1 MFKDIYNILTVFLG
15 ESKQGAYSSDVEQ
28 YQFNCC
34 RCAEDNGGIVDNK
47 HNLEVLLSPS
57 KGFKYHCW
65 KCGDTDNMM
74 GNLGSLIKKYGG
86 ISLYK
91 SYKEIVEGIRRSK
104 LYDINLFNESENKL
118 DETICLSLPQSYKK
132 IDLNNLQNRTLFNYL
147 KKRGFTQ
154 DIIDR
159 YNIGYTEWDDDWTM
173 RNKLIIPSYDKF
185 GDLNFY
191 VGRDFTN
198 KAKLKYKNCDT
209 NKESIIFQ
217 ESLINWDANVYL
229 VEGAIDCMMI
239 PNSVSLLGKY
249 LSKKSELYQALTKKC
264 NGKIVICL
272 DGDTNINE
280 IKRIYSMLN
289 FGRLRNKIYYV
300 RLGEDD
306 IPYKDFN
313 DIFVSEGKRGIINT
327 IRKMKQFEEID
338 LIF

>member
-1 MFKDIYNILTVFLG
+1 M
-15 ESKQGAYSSDVEQ
+15 
-28 YQFNCC
+28 
-34 RCAEDNGGIVDNK
+34 
-47 HNLEVLLSPS
+47 
-57 KGFKYHCW
+57 
-65 KCGDTDNMM
+65 
-74 GNLGSLIKKYGG
+74 
-86 ISLYK
+86 
-91 SYKEIVEGIRRSK
+91 
-104 LYDINLFNESENKL
+104 
-118 DETICLSLPQSYKK
+118 
-132 IDLNNLQNRTLFNYL
+132 
-147 KKRGFTQ
+147 
-154 DIIDR
+154 
-159 YNIGYTEWDDDWTM
+159 
-173 RNKLIIPSYDKF
+173 PSYDKF

-198 KAKLKYKNCDT
+198 KAKLKYKNCDA

-229 VEGAIDCMMI
+229 VEGAIDCLSV
-239 PNSVSLLGKY
+239 PNAISLLGKY
-249 LSKKSELYQALTKKC
+249 LSKKSELYQALTKRC

-313 DIFVSEGKRGIINT
+313 DIFVSEGKKGIINT